1 MNLHNET
8 AAPMGSII
16 GNGGSV
22 VSKAVAAKDY
32 LNASDT
38 ATSDYA
44 AAVVAS
50 RFRLTISAA
59 RLVCHLSGIGGV
71 K

>member
-8 AAPMGSII
+8 ASPARLT
-16 GNGGSV
+16 GSV

-38 ATSDYA
+38 ATYDYA

-50 RFRLTISAA
+50 RFRLTISTAH
-59 RLVCHLSGIGGV
+59 LVCHLSGIGGA